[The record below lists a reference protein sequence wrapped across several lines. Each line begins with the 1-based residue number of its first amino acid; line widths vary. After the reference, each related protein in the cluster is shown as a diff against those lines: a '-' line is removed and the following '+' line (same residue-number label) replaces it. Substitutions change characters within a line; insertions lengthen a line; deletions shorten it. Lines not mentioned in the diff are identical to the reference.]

1 VLLAASFSF
10 WPERELI
17 VGGSNVF
24 TPEVKSDF
32 SRVHLVLLK
41 KERKKL
47 LGGGIENDNSS

>member
-10 WPERELI
+10 WPECELI

-24 TPEVKSDF
+24 IPKVKSDF
-32 SRVHLVLLK
+32 SRVYLVLLK

>member
-10 WPERELI
+10 WPEHELI